1 MPRTSPTRFD
11 STARSRSS
19 PGRQRESAA
28 RSRRPSPR
36 PGPRSW
42 SRTSTARAEEAA
54 AAIRDAGG
62 NAIGVACDVTK
73 EDARVALV
81 AAARDKFGRIDLLV
95 NNAAWISGQVL
106 TVSGGGLQEID

>member
-1 MPRTSPTRFD
+1 MDITDAFRLDGKVAIVTG
-11 STARSRSS
+11 AAAGI
-19 PGRQRESAA
+19 GRAIAETFAA
-28 RSRRPSPR
+28 AGAAVVVSDLDR
-36 PGPRSW
+36 
-42 SRTSTARAEEAA
+42 ARAEEAA